1 MPSTAISRIVY
12 EPEAQVLNVWFRDSG
27 ELYRY
32 CDVPPRVHDAFR
44 KAGSKGRFFNI
55 YIKDR
60 YAFQRM
66 GRVPDND
73 DGRHAA

>member
-1 MPSTAISRIVY
+1 MPSTAISRIIY

-32 CDVPPRVHDAFR
+32 YDVPSRVHDAFR
-44 KAGSKGRFFNI
+44 KAASKGRFFNI

-60 YAFQRM
+60 YAFQRI
-66 GRVPDND
+66 GHAPDDND
-73 DGRHAA
+73 RHAA

>member
-12 EPEAQVLNVWFRDSG
+12 EAETRTLNVWFRESG

-32 CDVPPRVHDAFR
+32 YDVPPRVHDAFR
-44 KAGSKGRFFNI
+44 KAGSKGRFFNSH
-55 YIKDR
+55 IKER
-60 YAFQRM
+60 YPFQRM
-66 GRVPDND
+66 SHAPD